1 MSANIK
7 YHSVVAENDK
17 ESGFQEFDTVDFVLT
32 GEGRKLVKNS
42 ILLSY
47 DLQVNSSFGTPKVTT
62 DQIRYNHK
70 IGGHSFYESFQVSIF
85 LLKGVGLFQKM
96 LRLVVSVWHL
106 IVFRQ
111 PERLLFLSQILNSVL
126 DLLLL

>member
-17 ESGFQEFDTVDFVLT
+17 ESGFQEFDTVDYVLT

-47 DLQVNSSFGTPKVTT
+47 DLQVNSTAGTPKAVT

-70 IGGHSFYESFQVSIF
+70 IGGHSFFESFQVSNPSGVVENLQSYPIF
-85 LLKGVGLFQKM
+85 CNQIA
-96 LRLVVSVWHL
+96 SAT
-106 IVFRQ
+106 
-111 PERLLFLSQILNSVL
+111 LSQNDYYSL
-126 DLLLL
+126 DLLAEGRGPIP